1 MSDEWWVMS
10 DEWRKLS
17 EEWWVMEKKS
27 KQLLGF
33 PNKYMTKMSHF
44 NTLLTHFFLFYF
56 LFPTQFH
63 FINILLI
70 ISFYFTNNKRSFF
83 HFTIIKST
91 TKKKKKK
98 EKKRKV
104 EMKKIS
110 NVQWRIKQLFC
121 KVQNFILLNSYL
133 FFKYIWI
140 WG

>member
-1 MSDEWWVMS
+1 MRSSVKCAKRMGIGNWGILSDEWWMMSDEWWVAKIEWGVMS
-10 DEWRKLS
+10 DEKKK
-17 EEWWVMEKKS
+17 KKS

-70 ISFYFTNNKRSFF
+70 ISFYFTNNKLTFF

-91 TKKKKKK
+91 SKKRKKKKKK
-98 EKKRKV
+98 KKSRDEEKFKCS
-104 EMKKIS
+104 MKD
-110 NVQWRIKQLFC
+110 
-121 KVQNFILLNSYL
+121 
-133 FFKYIWI
+133 
-140 WG
+140 